1 MHSKKKFRIWKAIK
15 ISKSIPRKIQVIKIY
30 QVKTILYQHKKKID
44 DSREKQKKNNKEHK
58 WKELLYELFYE
69 IKSEI
74 LGTKIEID
82 EDEYQDNIKSITIP
96 KLVKYIHDS
105 IQILIK
111 KKIEESKLEQKEED
125 KKNLSKT
132 NKKILIQ
139 NDEETI
145 NHENI
150 LKKMENKERYLTKL
164 IFQNKL
170 QKDAMENKISDY
182 MEMEEEFEEM
192 KAKLKYEDGRFL
204 NNDRKDNE
212 IIIIRGENE
221 EISTK
226 KEKEE
231 EGKLTEEAANNSR
244 KLYKEAF
251 DLAEKELPLCNE
263 IRLGLVLNY
272 TVFEFDIMENKKEA
286 YDMALKY
293 YNNSLKIL
301 DDDENIIEYE
311 NLLLIHEIKD
321 NTDNWI
327 SEIEEE

>member
-1 MHSKKKFRIWKAIK
+1 MSLDSDK
-15 ISKSIPRKIQVIKIY
+15 
-30 QVKTILYQHKKKID
+30 D

-125 KKNLSKT
+125 KKNLSKI

-139 NDEETI
+139 NDEEII
-145 NHENI
+145 NYENI

-212 IIIIRGENE
+212 IIIIRGENTNLKKTINNLE
-221 EISTK
+221 KQFAEIKKQISE
-226 KEKEE
+226 KEKIISELE
-231 EGKLTEEAANNSR
+231 TE
-244 KLYKEAF
+244 
-251 DLAEKELPLCNE
+251 
-263 IRLGLVLNY
+263 
-272 TVFEFDIMENKKEA
+272 KK
-286 YDMALKY
+286 
-293 YNNSLKIL
+293 NLKIKL
-301 DDDENIIEYE
+301 
-311 NLLLIHEIKD
+311 
-321 NTDNWI
+321 
-327 SEIEEE
+327 EEV